1 MTHDSCSYI
10 VSAVPLPFIKQ
21 YHSPPR
27 SGISVLSLLYLNA
40 VLSFSISYSA
50 SLSFSPCFWASS
62 KVLFPFTFSSC
73 LTSLVWLVQILSSG
87 RWCSAGVREVGF
99 EGGRLQD
106 GVEVDSQRTAEN
118 LTSAHIR
125 MTLNLNTQWVRQQQ
139 KKKQS
144 QMMKEL
150 YAKASTHTENPP
162 QSPADTLLPCIIN
175 EWQLCSPMDSTWNMM

>member
-21 YHSPPR
+21 YHSPPH
-27 SGISVLSLLYLNA
+27 SGISVLSLFYLNA
-40 VLSFSISYSA
+40 GLSFSISYST
-50 SLSFSPCFWASS
+50 SLSFFSCFWASS

-73 LTSLVWLVQILSSG
+73 LTSPVWLVQICLSS
-87 RWCSAGVREVGF
+87 RRCLAEVREVGF
-99 EGGRLQD
+99 GGGRLQD
-106 GVEVDSQRTAEN
+106 GAEVDSRRTAEN
-118 LTSAHIR
+118 LTSTHVR
-125 MTLNLNTQWVRQQQ
+125 MTLLPKYSMSKTKKFK

-162 QSPADTLLPCIIN
+162 KTLQTLFSHA
-175 EWQLCSPMDSTWNMM
+175 L